1 MRIFC
6 ISFLPLAFVFGSC
19 GDTNSSVNKDSLQ
32 SADSLNDSVN
42 KKTIV
47 IPEQKSISE
56 DGLACFYFLNN
67 NSITKVDTSRV
78 TGWISPFIDSL
89 NGNTV
94 YGNDNLLNKDVGPM
108 GARLNPRADMLVLA
122 YFREE
127 IDTASLVFKVNG
139 YNVLKSALGFAKT
152 KTGLNVCWFV
162 LPRIR
167 YNVMLHLPSENEIK
181 EICQLKNCDE
191 KTWMKNSCTAFKLSV
206 SVNEKGKQINL
217 EDYLLAFY
225 AQ

>member
-1 MRIFC
+1 MRIFY
-6 ISFLPLAFVFGSC
+6 ISILALASFFSSC
-19 GDTNSSVNKDSLQ
+19 GDVNSSEKKDSLRSSNS
-32 SADSLNDSVN
+32 SADSTNEKVN
-42 KKTIV
+42 TV
-47 IPEQKSISE
+47 PESKPILK

-108 GARLNPRADMLVLA
+108 GARLSPRADMLVMA
-122 YFREE
+122 YFKEE
-127 IDTASLVFKVNG
+127 IDTASLIFKVNG
-139 YNVLKSALGFAKT
+139 YNVLKNALGFAKT
-152 KTGLNVCWFV
+152 KTGLTICWFV

-191 KTWMKNSCTAFKLSV
+191 GTWMKNSCTAFKLSV
-206 SVNEKGKQINL
+206 SVNEKGKQVNL

-225 AQ
+225 P